1 MFAPHIFRID
11 VPSPRNNGPV
21 SMAEDELAGFMA
33 QRPSGAI
40 CVADADG
47 RLLALPAR
55 VIEFDT
61 ITIDVIVEGVNGDAA
76 ERAHIDAC
84 VVADTF
90 TAYQD
95 IRGVIAQ
102 GTATWPPTADDV
114 ATLTVSRTLTF
125 SFANA

>member
-1 MFAPHIFRID
+1 
-11 VPSPRNNGPV
+11 
-21 SMAEDELAGFMA
+21 MAEDELADFMA
-33 QRPSGAI
+33 QRPSGGI
-40 CVADADG
+40 CIAEADG

-55 VIEFDT
+55 VVDFDT
-61 ITIDVIVEGVNGDAA
+61 ATIDVVVEGVNGDAA
-76 ERAHIDAC
+76 ERAHIEAC

-90 TAYQD
+90 TAYRD

>member
-1 MFAPHIFRID
+1 
-11 VPSPRNNGPV
+11 
-21 SMAEDELAGFMA
+21 MAEDELAEFMA

-40 CVADADG
+40 CVVDADG

-55 VIEFDT
+55 VVDFDSAA
-61 ITIDVIVEGVNGDAA
+61 ITVAVDGVNGEATPRA
-76 ERAHIDAC
+76 ETQAC

-90 TAYQD
+90 TAYRD

-102 GTATWPPTADDV
+102 GTAIWPPPTDD
-114 ATLTVSRTLTF
+114 AAILTVSRTLTF